1 MLGQQKQ
8 RLLTGGEIADF
19 LSRHPW
25 LALKVA
31 ATKTAMSV
39 IGYDYLASPPA
50 WYEIDVNV
58 GLISPSGISVDD
70 EKYGVVVI
78 QPAPNGTIYFNG
90 WTTVRPSVINA
101 PTYQS
106 PNVPEGEECDWLC
119 QADKWRNAI
128 LFVAG
133 SFLAIQVIKAVRK

>member
-1 MLGQQKQ
+1 MAMPKQ
-8 RLLTGGEIADF
+8 RLLTTGEIADF

-31 ATKTAMSV
+31 ATKTAMTV

-58 GLISPSGISVDD
+58 GLITPSGISVDD
-70 EKYGVVVI
+70 DTYGVVVI

-90 WTTVRPSVINA
+90 WTTVRPTVINQ
-101 PTYQS
+101 PPYES
-106 PNVPEGEECDWLC
+106 PNVPPGEECDWLC
-119 QADKWRNAI
+119 QADKYKNAALLI
-128 LFVAG
+128 VGGL
-133 SFLAIQVIKAVRK
+133 LAIQIIKAVRK